1 MILEEWIPGTPR
13 PQGNPQQITKNY
25 HRYPSTTVEHR
36 NEVIRFLRV
45 ALGSRGAEPFD
56 CAVKLSAKF
65 YFQRPKSHY
74 GTGRNAETLRDSA
87 PPEHIQTPDTD
98 KLLRLLCDA
107 LTIAGVIVD
116 DRLIVAVVGRKCWAD
131 GQPGTLL
138 RVTTL

>member
-36 NEVIRFLRV
+36 NNVIRH
-45 ALGSRGAEPFD
+45 LGDVWNQPPIDGP
-56 CAVKLSAKF
+56 VKLMAAFS
-65 YFQRPKSHY
+65 FQRPKAHY
-74 GTGRNAETLRDSA
+74 GTGRNSEVLKLSA
-87 PPEHIQTPDTD
+87 PVEHIQTPDTD